1 MQLDATLPSVPDT
14 SRLLHFIL
22 LAGGAVALLDG
33 LLACTFWGI
42 YSGATPVRIFQSVS
56 AGVLGREAFNG
67 GVPTALL
74 GLVLHLF
81 IAASMAAA
89 YGFVAQRWTWLLQQP
104 AWLSGLV
111 YGLILYAVM
120 HLVVLPL
127 SRASAPPTMLSWRLA
142 DVGSHLFFVGLTIA
156 LWARSLLAPAVR

>member
-1 MQLDATLPSVPDT
+1 MQLDATLPTAPDS

-22 LAGGAVALLDG
+22 LAGGTAALLDG
-33 LLACTFWGI
+33 LLACTFWGV

-56 AGVLGREAFNG
+56 AGLLGRDAFNG

-74 GLVLHLF
+74 GLVLHIF
-81 IAASMAAA
+81 IAGSMATA
-89 YGFVAQRWTWLLQQP
+89 YGLVAREWPMLLGWP
-104 AWLSGLV
+104 VWLSGLV
-111 YGLILYAVM
+111 YGLILYGAM

-127 SRASAPPTMLSWRLA
+127 SRASAPPTMLSWRIA

-156 LWARSLLAPAVR
+156 LWARWLFGHPPR